1 MAHKALSLPE
11 ILTVVASNL
20 LWRDIANCMRVNRL
34 WHDAFLPSLLY
45 ILWDKDF
52 RAIPQDSLR
61 KYGRY
66 IEILTV
72 NLSGEHDEHDDGDDD
87 ENDLTNN
94 DPECPIDGETSDG
107 GQIGDEQ
114 STLSNG
120 HIVQRVQVLTRVIS
134 LEVRFLLMDPSRMPL
149 RDLHALLTCLSP
161 TLKHLQLTMCSYD
174 APFPLPLVGAAL
186 PKAMTFPK
194 LAYVVL
200 DNWFIESDDMD
211 EIIRRCPALET
222 INFKQTRDSH
232 DHEYNSE
239 DQADYDYD
247 NDNNNNNNSSNSNS
261 NSNGED
267 NTALSLDVVG
277 RAILRHPKVWAASY
291 NGTSLTFLDRFP
303 GLQTLRIDDCYY
315 FDGARWG
322 AMIRQHCPL
331 LKRIFWDK
339 SSTSWDFLSSRNHPE
354 QLLAR
359 DVGVKPLT
367 EFCWRS
373 DQWRQYNATAAAL
386 VTNLWTV
393 HGQTL
398 EKVEIVCDGLCVSA
412 LPFLECC
419 PRLRSLSVVT
429 QFFRTQRAACFHH
442 DLVAE
447 DGVEEEDEKSER
459 GEDEDEN
466 ENKNSV
472 ASDNTEARP
481 LSAHIPSSAPWPCAK
496 TLRTLAFGFTNLTDD
511 EAILPVMEA
520 LRFVVDTRA
529 GLSPFHATT
538 TKLLSSSRTESGGIE
553 GISKDTLTL
562 RQQRTLA
569 QRRLIRRLHVMEKLQ
584 FVKLTA
590 TWYIRRRESP

>member
-1 MAHKALSLPE
+1 MAQKALSLPE

-20 LWRDIANCMRVNRL
+20 WIKDIANCMRVNRL
-34 WHDAFLPSLLY
+34 WHDAFLPSLLFT
-45 ILWDKDF
+45 LRDKDL

-66 IEILTV
+66 TKAVNV
-72 NLSGEHDEHDDGDDD
+72 NLSGEDDEHDDDDDDD
-87 ENDLTNN
+87 ENENDLVNN
-94 DPECPIDGETSDG
+94 DPECPINGETNDG

-114 STLSNG
+114 RTLSNA
-120 HIVQRVQVLTRVIS
+120 HIVERVQVLTHVAS
-134 LEVRFLLMDPSRMPL
+134 LEVAFLSMDSFRMPL
-149 RDLHALLTCLSP
+149 RDLHVLLTCLSP
-161 TLKHLQLTMCSYD
+161 TLEYLKLSMYSYD
-174 APFPLPLVGAAL
+174 ACNPLPLVGAAL

-200 DNWFIESDDMD
+200 DNWLIESDAMD
-211 EIIRRCPALET
+211 EIIRRCPTLDT
-222 INFKQTRDSH
+222 IYFEGTRNSH
-232 DHEYNSE
+232 DHEYNTK

-247 NDNNNNNNSSNSNS
+247 SHNNNNGSNSNS
-261 NSNGED
+261 NSNSED

-277 RAILRHPKVWAASY
+277 RAILQHPKVRTASY
-291 NGTSLTFLDRFP
+291 STTSLAFLNRFP
-303 GLQTLRIDDCYY
+303 GLQTLHINHCDY

-322 AMIRQHCPL
+322 AMLRQHCPL
-331 LKRIFWDK
+331 LHQIHWDE
-339 SSTSWDFLSSRNHPE
+339 SAIGRDILSSRNHPE
-354 QLLAR
+354 QLLAQ

-367 EFCWRS
+367 EFCWRTY
-373 DQWRQYNATAAAL
+373 QWQKHRAAAAAL

-398 EKVEIVCDGLCVSA
+398 EKVEIICDALFVSA

-429 QFFRTQRAACFHH
+429 QFFEATVAISFHH

-447 DGVEEEDEKSER
+447 DGVE
-459 GEDEDEN
+459 DEDEN
-466 ENKNSV
+466 VNKDSV
-472 ASDNTEARP
+472 TSDNTETRP

-496 TLRTLAFGFTNLTDD
+496 TLQTLAFGFTNLTDD
-511 EAILPVMEA
+511 EAIRPVMEA

-529 GLSPFHATT
+529 RPLSLKTATY
-538 TKLLSSSRTESGGIE
+538 LHSCFFSAEREIE
-553 GISKDTLTL
+553 GISRDAHTL